1 MSERILQPNNIIC
14 EHKFSGVSLFP
25 ANFIN
30 SPKMKEKQLISV
42 FKYPSTHRSGA
53 LGALE
58 VTEMLRRDKG
68 GIIGVF

>member
-1 MSERILQPNNIIC
+1 
-14 EHKFSGVSLFP
+14 
-25 ANFIN
+25 
-30 SPKMKEKQLISV
+30 MKEKQLISL

-68 GIIGVF
+68 GIIGEFWPCSDYLKNVAKKLCKQPEIGIR